1 MAPLLNPVQHLAR
14 IQCADLFLDTTPVNA
29 GTTCSDALWMGLPIV
44 TCAGESSSSRMAGS
58 LLSAI
63 GAPELITYDLK
74 DYYNLALDL
83 ATDSKKLQ
91 AIRSKIIANRDTTP
105 LFDSPLFTRDL
116 ESAYINLMDNFTS
129 DLNSP

>member
-1 MAPLLNPVQHLAR
+1 
-14 IQCADLFLDTTPVNA
+14 
-29 GTTCSDALWMGLPIV
+29 
-44 TCAGESSSSRMAGS
+44 MAGS

-83 ATDSKKLQ
+83 ATDRKKLQ
-91 AIRSKIIANRDTTP
+91 AIRSKIIANRDTSP